1 MNQIRIP
8 LFKTDLSLVR
18 TLRLHE
24 NESIEVYQSDISADI
39 IKNAITDFLSGTNWS
54 LIPETYNI
62 ISFIARRRR
71 RGRNRSNNS
80 NIKEHTSKDID
91 NLLRK
96 INVHFLTFVVNF
108 FNDILKTENI
118 PFFLKQIDTNIKIT
132 VNFESFSKLK
142 NSTIGDI
149 LKKDIS
155 DKYKKYEK
163 SENKEIVEKIENEY
177 QWLSEL
183 FNMKYLDLFKH
194 YFNKEA
200 PLEKF
205 KFNEKEFILST
216 KTKSFYYLLTKKKN
230 CDLKKELV
238 DTAINNFLYGFN
250 DFYFS
255 TIQPIK

>member
-1 MNQIRIP
+1 M
-8 LFKTDLSLVR
+8 
-18 TLRLHE
+18 
-24 NESIEVYQSDISADI
+24 
-39 IKNAITDFLSGTNWS
+39 
-54 LIPETYNI
+54 
-62 ISFIARRRR
+62 
-71 RGRNRSNNS
+71 
-80 NIKEHTSKDID
+80 
-91 NLLRK
+91 
-96 INVHFLTFVVNF
+96 VNF
-108 FNDILKTENI
+108 YNDILKTENI

-238 DTAINNFLYGFN
+238 DTAKNNFLYGFT

>member
-1 MNQIRIP
+1 M
-8 LFKTDLSLVR
+8 
-18 TLRLHE
+18 
-24 NESIEVYQSDISADI
+24 
-39 IKNAITDFLSGTNWS
+39 
-54 LIPETYNI
+54 
-62 ISFIARRRR
+62 
-71 RGRNRSNNS
+71 
-80 NIKEHTSKDID
+80 
-91 NLLRK
+91 
-96 INVHFLTFVVNF
+96 VNF

-118 PFFLKQIDTNIKIT
+118 PFFLKQIDTKIKIT
-132 VNFESFSKLK
+132 VKFESFSKLK

-155 DKYKKYEK
+155 DKYTKYEK

-216 KTKSFYYLLTKKKN
+216 KTKSFYYLLNKNKN

-238 DTAINNFLYGFN
+238 DTSINNFLYGFT

>member
-71 RGRNRSNNS
+71 RGRNRRNNS

-118 PFFLKQIDTNIKIT
+118 PLFLKQIDTKIKIT
-132 VNFESFSKLK
+132 VKFESFSKLK

-149 LKKDIS
+149 LKEDIS

-238 DTAINNFLYGFN
+238 DTAINNFLYGFT

-255 TIQPIK
+255 TIQPTK

>member
-18 TLRLHE
+18 TLRLHK

-108 FNDILKTENI
+108 YNDILKTENI
-118 PFFLKQIDTNIKIT
+118 PFFLKQIDTKIKIT

-155 DKYKKYEK
+155 AKYTKYEK
-163 SENKEIVEKIENEY
+163 SENKVIVEKIENEY

-183 FNMKYLDLFKH
+183 FNMKYLDLFKL

-238 DTAINNFLYGFN
+238 DTAKNNFLYGFT

-255 TIQPIK
+255 TSQPIK

>member
-132 VNFESFSKLK
+132 VKFESFSKLK

-149 LKKDIS
+149 LKEDIS

-200 PLEKF
+200 PLEIY
-205 KFNEKEFILST
+205 KFNEKDIILST

-238 DTAINNFLYGFN
+238 DTAINNFLYGFT